1 MNILILGSGGRE
13 HALAWK
19 ITASP
24 HCSQLWIAPG
34 NPGTA
39 QLGTNLPIGVNDFS
53 AIRQACIEKGIDMIV
68 VGPEDPLVNGIYD
81 YFKSDETTSHILVVG
96 PSRAAAQ
103 LEGSKSFSKEFMQ
116 RHGIPTASYAR
127 FTAANYEEGR
137 EYIRQHALPVVIK
150 ADGLAA
156 GKGVVVAT
164 SHEEA
169 LRAFEQMIREQQFGA
184 ASDTVVVEAFL
195 TGIEV
200 SVFVLTDGESYQ
212 IIGHAKD
219 YKRVGEGDT
228 GPNTGGMG
236 CISPVP
242 FVDDAFLQKVTER
255 IIEPTIAGI
264 RAEKL
269 VYKGFIF
276 FGLMNVG
283 GEPWVIEYNC
293 RMGDPETEIVM
304 PLLQTDLVALL
315 AAMDNGTLGDANIS
329 FFDKKGATIVA
340 VSEGYPGNY
349 PKNRVI
355 TGLDTIPVGGDT
367 LVFQAGTT
375 YQGEDIVTSGGRVL
389 AVTAFGDTLTSAELH
404 ARAALDQIHFE
415 GMYFRRD
422 IGYEFPDRK

>member
-81 YFKSDETTSHILVVG
+81 YFKSDKTTSHIIVVG

-127 FTAANYEEGR
+127 FTAANYEEGK

-184 ASDTVVVEAFL
+184 AGDTVVVEAFL

-269 VYKGFIF
+269 VYMGFIF

-355 TGLDTIPVGGDT
+355 TGLDSIPVGGDT

-389 AVTAFGDTLTSAELH
+389 AVTAFGDTLTSAVLH

-415 GMYFRRD
+415 GMCFRRD